1 MLTAGQCCCAS
12 SRTFVQAGIYDRFVA
27 RAVELA
33 RQRKVG
39 AQWEEEVEQGPQI
52 DKAQFDKVLSLI
64 SAGRAEGAKLECGG
78 ARLGEKGYFIQ
89 PTVFSGVQ
97 DNMTIAREEI
107 FGPVQSIFK
116 FSTMEELI
124 GGAND
129 TTYGLAAGVLT
140 SNINNALT
148 FSQVTR
154 DFFIL
159 IITIS
164 YQAVQAGSVWV
175 NCFLAN
181 MAQTPFGG
189 FKQSGYGR
197 ELGPEGGLAY
207 VENKTITIA
216 MKQKNS

>member
-1 MLTAGQCCCAS
+1 MTLLTTGQCCCAS
-12 SRTFVQAGIYDRFVA
+12 SRTFVQEGIYDRFVA

-39 AQWEEEVEQGPQI
+39 AQWEEKVEQGPQI

-64 SAGRAEGAKLECGG
+64 SAGKAEGAKLECGG
-78 ARLGEKGYFIQ
+78 ERLGDRGYFVQ

-124 GGAND
+124 ERAND

-148 FSQVTR
+148 FSQVRTVR
-154 DFFIL
+154 GGQDGSRSFYFFHI
-159 IITIS
+159 
-164 YQAVQAGSVWV
+164 
-175 NCFLAN
+175 N
-181 MAQTPFGG
+181 
-189 FKQSGYGR
+189 
-197 ELGPEGGLAY
+197 
-207 VENKTITIA
+207 
-216 MKQKNS
+216 